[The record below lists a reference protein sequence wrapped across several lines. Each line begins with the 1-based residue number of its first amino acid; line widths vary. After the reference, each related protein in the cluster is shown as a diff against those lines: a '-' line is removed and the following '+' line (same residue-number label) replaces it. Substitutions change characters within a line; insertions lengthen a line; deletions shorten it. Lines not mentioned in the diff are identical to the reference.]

1 MRLLLVI
8 PLAVALP
15 TGYHRKPSADFEDKL
30 DLDAER
36 MDRTKTRQEFDAEV
50 MEEFRSTIAEAVAV
64 LRARDLNHARFK
76 VSKGYLQT
84 RDREVL
90 KYLNRRYLSKGYL

>member
-50 MEEFRSTIAEAVAV
+50 MEFRSTIAEAVAV

-76 VSKGYLQT
+76 VSKGFLQSELRKRST
-84 RDREVL
+84 DL
-90 KYLNRRYLSKGYL
+90 QHLSLIHI